1 MQLALAATVAVLQ
14 EVTEF
19 VKSAGLF
26 PAAEIFEMCI
36 GVVPLLMMATVM
48 GTLARPCVVTGKV
61 TEVGINLSAG
71 PGGESIPVPIS
82 ATDCG
87 LPDALSVKINAAS
100 RTPTAEGV
108 NVSFTMHEALGGRGT
123 PMQVLV
129 GALKSAGLLPPRA
142 MAVITVGAFP
152 GLVTVTV

>member
-1 MQLALAATVAVLQ
+1 LGASSLTIRVSLRGPENRGEKVTLTVQLALAATVAVLQ

-26 PAAEIFEMCI
+26 PAAEIFEMCM
-36 GVVPLLMMATVM
+36 GVVPLLVMATVM

-87 LPDALSVKINAAS
+87 LPDALSVKISAA
-100 RTPTAEGV
+100 
-108 NVSFTMHEALGGRGT
+108 
-123 PMQVLV
+123 
-129 GALKSAGLLPPRA
+129 
-142 MAVITVGAFP
+142 
-152 GLVTVTV
+152 